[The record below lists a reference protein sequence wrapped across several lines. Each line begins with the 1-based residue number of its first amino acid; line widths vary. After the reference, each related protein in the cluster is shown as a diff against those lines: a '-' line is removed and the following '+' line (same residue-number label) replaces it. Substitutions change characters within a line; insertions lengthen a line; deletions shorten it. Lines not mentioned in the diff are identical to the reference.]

1 MNKNLFRNLMQIITT
16 MFTVFLFTVVSV
28 HADNRIE
35 ISEDHFE
42 DAVFREYLKNEFD
55 TNKDGYLSEEE
66 RNNVVNIYVPG
77 KIMQLTYNGKIASL
91 KGLEYFPNL
100 ESISA
105 KSNALTTIDLSQ
117 NHALKDVLVADNNL
131 TELDVSNNPALIT
144 LSCYQNN
151 IAVLNV
157 TYCPYLKAAV
167 ENGTRTYVEKYNYDK
182 IIDINGEKGTIYL
195 DVDTETLIE
204 IDGIPIDEAHFKD
217 ASFREYVLNLVD
229 KDQNLHV
236 SNNEILD
243 TKSID
248 VNGWEIQT
256 MQGLEYFTEITSLF
270 VQNNKLEALDVS
282 KNRKLNVISCY
293 NNDIKTL
300 DLSDNVALVRI
311 DCSNNP
317 SLVSLDCSY
326 STILEEIKCYEC
338 PKMASITVGNK
349 QGFKTLVC
357 YGDALVNLDVAGC
370 KALNRLECQNNP
382 IVSLDLRGCEDMIN
396 AYESGQLDEEAEEGT
411 IRYRKGS
418 ATLAFSSST
427 KVITKDPT
435 MWTISFDSEDA
446 TGNMDSSTVEE
457 GTLYTLPAC
466 DFVHPDGKAF
476 GGWNVTTQDGTPI
489 QENAQ
494 IGDTI
499 TVNGNIIC
507 KAIWVTQTQLA
518 VQLDSA
524 AAKLDGTIGLRFYYL
539 IPEELFDGESY
550 ALMEI
555 NGRSVKQKFSQAAY
569 DPTSGYGFTMPVYAK
584 ESCDMVHICL
594 YDKDGNPLKVVRSS
608 GEDISAAGF
617 DFSVEQYLVSLGEI
631 LNDSNDST
639 GVLRNLIKMTM
650 NYCYSAKIMFNH
662 NAEGKTLFTD
672 LPEISEEELEQ
683 YQLVMEGDMPA
694 EITDRLASLKL
705 ESETTLYAYL
715 VFANDDD
722 RNLFEYFVDDE
733 DMAHPV
739 ALRQDAQGWYLTV
752 PGIAAK
758 NLDDTHVFTVRNTET
773 KAVWK
778 LKFSALTYARGAI
791 LIDPKEY
798 PASYQETVTNIKN
811 VGKALYL
818 YNRAA
823 KEFFKK

>member
-1 MNKNLFRNLMQIITT
+1 MQIITT